1 MAASSQGASLRGVPG
16 PRQPSL
22 ERIPRR
28 EQVRRLPRPV
38 AGEPGLVSVDATWG
52 TIQPLRL
59 SNGVE
64 TVAELEVIERLR
76 AGGLLV
82 DCRQPP
88 DVARGRIPG
97 ALAIRHQG
105 IVAGLEPHRDRA
117 PVVLYCNGP
126 QCLATP
132 DAVSLLL
139 DAGWA
144 PARLRYYRGGIHDW
158 VTLGLPLAAEPQ
170 A

>member
-1 MAASSQGASLRGVPG
+1 M
-16 PRQPSL
+16 
-22 ERIPRR
+22 
-28 EQVRRLPRPV
+28 
-38 AGEPGLVSVDATWG
+38 
-52 TIQPLRL
+52 
-59 SNGVE
+59 
-64 TVAELEVIERLR
+64 IEHLL

-82 DCRQPP
+82 DCRQPA
-88 DVARGRIPG
+88 DVARGRIPD
-97 ALAIRHQG
+97 ALAIRHQE
-105 IVAGLEPHRDRA
+105 IVAGLEPDRDRA

-144 PARLRYYRGGIHDW
+144 LATLRYYRGGIHDW
-158 VTLGLPLAAEPQ
+158 VTLGLPLAGGPQ